1 MCMRP
6 LGSTGLQVSEVG
18 LGGVWF
24 ASLADAAKHAAVIRA
39 AVDAGVNV
47 VDTAPG
53 YKDSEE
59 VVGRALE
66 EGLRSRV
73 ILSTKYYPYGE
84 EDKVALSGDRM
95 RASLERSLAR
105 LRTDHLDILHLHWVH
120 SAEDVLAIA
129 SGELGEAL
137 HAEKKGGRVRHIAV
151 SEASEMDGEHR
162 MLEAAIPT
170 GLFEVVMVT
179 HNVLLQTAEKNVLPL
194 ARKHGTGVLVM
205 MPFNQPMG
213 KMGLINREFAAAGV
227 KRLVEKGALPDRA
240 PYNQA
245 EVMDFLTEGT
255 KMSLPQ
261 AALRFVLDRPEVS
274 CVLIG
279 TSSLTHLSENL
290 SASSLPPL
298 SPSVSAKARE
308 LFGSVV
314 IQDK

>member
-1 MCMRP
+1 MRP

-137 HAEKKGGRVRHIAV
+137 HAEKNGGRVRHIAV
-151 SEASEMDGEHR
+151 SEASEMDGAPG
-162 MLEAAIPT
+162 AAVRGAKPST
-170 GLFEVVMVT
+170 RPPRP
-179 HNVLLQTAEKNVLPL
+179 HNLHAHAT
-194 ARKHGTGVLVM
+194 
-205 MPFNQPMG
+205 
-213 KMGLINREFAAAGV
+213 AAAP
-227 KRLVEKGALPDRA
+227 GA
-240 PYNQA
+240 
-245 EVMDFLTEGT
+245 
-255 KMSLPQ
+255 
-261 AALRFVLDRPEVS
+261 
-274 CVLIG
+274 
-279 TSSLTHLSENL
+279 SEWG
-290 SASSLPPL
+290 SRTGPGHR
-298 SPSVSAKARE
+298 RE
-308 LFGSVV
+308 PGRT
-314 IQDK
+314 D